1 MVGPAHSSGKET
13 DEDIGFI
20 VRHLASGELSEEEAP
35 KLKER
40 AKDISYNPGAMIFG
54 GGQYALACV
63 LDSREGKIVK
73 NVE

>member
-1 MVGPAHSSGKET
+1 VVGPAHSSSKET

-20 VRHLASGELSEEEAP
+20 VRHLVSGDLSEEEAS
-35 KLKER
+35 KLKEL
-40 AKDISYNPGAMIFG
+40 AEDISYNPGAMIFS
-54 GGQYALACV
+54 GGQDALACI